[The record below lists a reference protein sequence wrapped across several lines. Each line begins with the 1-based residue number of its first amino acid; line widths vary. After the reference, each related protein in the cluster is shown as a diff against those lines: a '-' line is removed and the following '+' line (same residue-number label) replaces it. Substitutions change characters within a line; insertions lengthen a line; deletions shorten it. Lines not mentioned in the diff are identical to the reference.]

1 MNSTQRSSARPGW
14 ALRLRALLAAGLGQT
29 GRRFTTPFTALFTAL
44 FGASFAVLIGRL
56 FGRPFGLK
64 LTLVVGLLAGCGGVG
79 QDGTGAAPEA
89 QTTGVISGFGSVIV
103 GGTRFDVSGA
113 QISIDGTAGATQAD
127 LRVGMVV
134 SVTGSLNAD
143 GTSGSARQ
151 LTYESLLRG
160 SIDDAPAS
168 TILRVLGQRVQIDPT
183 TVFSGAAGT
192 GELRLG
198 DRLQVSGFRNPDGS
212 LRATWVQR
220 ESAGGSLQ
228 FTGFVSAVAGNTL
241 TVGGL
246 GLDISRATRVG
257 FGTAAPAP
265 GQLLRVVLEAAPVAG
280 SAVASRIT
288 LIDTLTPGGVRVQ
301 QLQGIVNQWDAAAGR
316 FVLNG
321 PSGQAVQLSAAT
333 QFQDGTRAD
342 LANGKR
348 VEVRG
353 TRASD
358 GVLQAERLEFF
369 REVLNAYGRGRVTA
383 VDVAGRRFDVLDLPG
398 LEVRLRLGTLLDDS
412 SVLGGV
418 LSLANLAVGDEVLV
432 LGRADSGRIEADL
445 VQRLPRIAVGA
456 GVGGPVAQIAGT
468 SFTVLGTNVTTNSA
482 DFFDSQGLALTQA
495 AFFAGLQQGD
505 GVRAEG
511 VYLAGALVARTVRR
525 VP

>member
-1 MNSTQRSSARPGW
+1 MTPPSAQPHW
-14 ALRLRALLAAGLGQT
+14 TARLRARLAAGA
-29 GRRFTTPFTALFTAL
+29 ALVSL
-44 FGASFAVLIGRL
+44 VL
-56 FGRPFGLK
+56 
-64 LTLVVGLLAGCGGVG
+64 GCGGVG
-79 QDGTGAAPEA
+79 QDGTGAVPDT
-89 QTTGVISGFGSVIV
+89 QTTGVVSGFGSVIV
-103 GGTRFDVSGA
+103 GGIRFDVSTA

-143 GTSGSARQ
+143 GTSGTARQ

-160 SIDDAPAS
+160 NIDDAPGAS
-168 TILRVLGQRVQIDPT
+168 SLRVLGQRVQIDPT
-183 TVFSGAAGT
+183 TVFSSAT
-192 GELRLG
+192 GIGDLRLG

-241 TVGGL
+241 TLGGVN
-246 GLDISRATRVG
+246 LDISRAARVG
-257 FGTAAPAP
+257 FGAAAPTA

-280 SAVASRIT
+280 NAAASRIT
-288 LIDTLTPGGVRVQ
+288 LIDTSTPGGVQRQ
-301 QLQGIVNQWDAAAGR
+301 QLQGIVSQWDAGTGR
-316 FVLNG
+316 FLLNG
-321 PSGQAVQLSAAT
+321 GGGTSGQPVQVSATT
-333 QFQDGTRAD
+333 QFQDGTLAD

-358 GVLQAERLEFF
+358 GVLQAERLEFY
-369 REVLNAYGRGRVTA
+369 RDVLTAYGRGRVTA
-383 VDVAGRRFDVLDLPG
+383 VDVAGLRFNVLDLPG
-398 LEVRLRLGTLLDDS
+398 VEVRLRAGTLLDDS
-412 SVLGGV
+412 SVMGGV
-418 LSLANLAVGDEVLV
+418 LTLANLAVGDEVLV
-432 LGRADSGRIEADL
+432 LGRAGTSGSSGRIEADL
-445 VQRLPRIAVGA
+445 VQRLPRITPGA

-468 SFTVLGTNVTTNSA
+468 SITVLGTNVTTNTA
-482 DFFDSQGLALTQA
+482 DFFDAQGQAVTQA
-495 AFFAGLQQGD
+495 VFFATLQQGD
-505 GVRAEG
+505 AVRAEG